1 MKKTSKICLLAMAL
15 LIVVS
20 ATACAQ
26 SPSVTLG
33 ESISTGVTE
42 MSYRATNKLD
52 KKIDKGVEREKG
64 IKKTDKKH
72 KTKNLELPK
81 KANKI
86 FYQGKHFSK

>member
-1 MKKTSKICLLAMAL
+1 MKKISKVCLLAMAL
-15 LIVVS
+15 IIMAS

-26 SPSVTLG
+26 SPKVTLG
-33 ESISTGVTE
+33 ESISNGVTE
-42 MSYRATNKLD
+42 MSYRATNKID
-52 KKIDKGVEREKG
+52 KKIDKGIEREKG
-64 IKKTDKKH
+64 IKKTNEKH